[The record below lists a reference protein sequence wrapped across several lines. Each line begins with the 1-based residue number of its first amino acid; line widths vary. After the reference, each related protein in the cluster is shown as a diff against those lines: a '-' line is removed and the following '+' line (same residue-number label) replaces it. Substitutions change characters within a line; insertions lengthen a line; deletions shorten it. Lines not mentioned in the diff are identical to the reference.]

1 MEVSQNDKYQ
11 EAIVV
16 NWLRRCTEDTSVKDR
31 CGSCPFDDGIHNCMD
46 HLHSTAA
53 DLLVK
58 LTGIQDRQPGK
69 SVPLTD
75 AQRFQFAAQSMGV
88 LGGRI

>member
-11 EAIVV
+11 AAIVV
-16 NWLRRCTEDTSVKDR
+16 NWLRQCTENPLIKCR
-31 CGSCPFDDGIHNCMD
+31 CEKCPFDDGVHNCID
-46 HLHSTAA
+46 QLHSAAA

-58 LTGIQDRQPGK
+58 LSGIQDRQPAR

-75 AQRFQFAAQSMGV
+75 AQRLQFAAQSIGA